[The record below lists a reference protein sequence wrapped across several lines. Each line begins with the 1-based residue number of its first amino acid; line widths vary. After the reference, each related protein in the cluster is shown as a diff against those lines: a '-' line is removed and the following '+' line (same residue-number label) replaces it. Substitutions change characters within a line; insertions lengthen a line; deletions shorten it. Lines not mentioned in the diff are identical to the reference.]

1 MMKQINQRQV
11 VSTSR
16 ACANP
21 HGSLFIAPEES
32 TALHAK
38 QRLITPTNDDH
49 YAPTLSESFN
59 HEFDAW
65 ARHALASNGF
75 G

>member
-1 MMKQINQRQV
+1 MMKHINQRQV
-11 VSTSR
+11 ASTSR
-16 ACANP
+16 SYADA
-21 HGSLFIAPEES
+21 HDSLFIAPDES
-32 TALHAK
+32 TPLHAK
-38 QRLITPTNDDH
+38 QSLITPTNDDH
-49 YAPTLSESFN
+49 YAPTLSETSS